1 MLAPNDFYLQQK
13 EQEVDLCDDNIERKR
28 YKAAPDL
35 GDDPVVTKDQS
46 AYDFVGIVIQFNL

>member
-1 MLAPNDFYLQQK
+1 MQAPKSLFYKQQK

-35 GDDPVVTKDQS
+35 GDDPVATKE
-46 AYDFVGIVIQFNL
+46 